1 MVIQSLIV
9 AFAMYSKIPMP
20 RIDWNKKNMRY
31 ALCFFPIVGT
41 VIGLA
46 LWGIISLC
54 KMGNM
59 NVFFTSV
66 VLTILPIILTGGI
79 HMDGF
84 LDTVDALSSNASRER
99 KLEILKDSNSGAFA
113 ITFGMVYLASYVAV
127 LTEFDWRA
135 LPEFALSFMMIRTLS
150 GLSIASFPLARNSGL
165 AATFQ
170 DHAHKKN
177 VSSIL
182 LVMFLVETGILFYFD
197 VMLGM
202 ITLVTLLVMFG
213 YHYYI
218 CKVKFGGI
226 TGDLAGFFLQMSEL
240 AVAFTLMIG
249 CKMV

>member
-46 LWGIISLC
+46 LWGIVRLC
-54 KMGNM
+54 EMGDM

-84 LDTVDALSSNASRER
+84 LDTVDALSSNASKER

-150 GLSIASFPLARNSGL
+150 GLSIASFPLARNTGL

-170 DHAHKKN
+170 DNAHKRN
-177 VSSIL
+177 VSIIL
-182 LVMFLVETGILFYFD
+182 LVMFFVENGILFYFD
-197 VMLGM
+197 IILGL
-202 ITLVTLLVMFG
+202 ITLGTLLVMFG

-218 CKVKFGGI
+218 CKTKFGGI

-249 CKMV
+249 CKIL